1 MQGRNRGG
9 APINGKGASDLKKL
23 NNVTLKHDVDTIQ
36 DGKME
41 KKGREQRTSR
51 RHMYI
56 VTN

>member
-41 KKGREQRTSR
+41 KKKDVSKERQEDTC
-51 RHMYI
+51 
-56 VTN
+56 T